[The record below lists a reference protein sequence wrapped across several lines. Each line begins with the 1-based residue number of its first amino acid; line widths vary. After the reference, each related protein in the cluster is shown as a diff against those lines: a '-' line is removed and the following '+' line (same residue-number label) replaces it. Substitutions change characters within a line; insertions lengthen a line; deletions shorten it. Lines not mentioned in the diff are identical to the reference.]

1 MKTRF
6 FSLLLAV
13 LLIVA
18 LAVPASA
25 ASSVTFT
32 SKSSVTVADGTAYHK
47 TDLFEDFKE
56 VMPGDSRTETITI
69 TNKIA
74 GSSYIT
80 ICIKAIPHTD
90 GTYDAN
96 PNNKLT
102 DSMDDFLR
110 QMTMTVQQ
118 GSKEIYS
125 GPANKGWE
133 MDKSKGVKI
142 NYNRSADLT
151 VTLTVDINMGND
163 YQDHLGEIDW
173 VIYADIVEGKNLI
186 QTGQLNWPIP
196 VLGTLGVG
204 LIFLGF
210 WMNRKKKKHE

>member
-1 MKTRF
+1 MKRKIV
-6 FSLLLAV
+6 SLLLAV

-25 ASSVTFT
+25 SSVTFT
-32 SKSSVTVADGTAYHK
+32 SKSSVTVADGTIYHK

-56 VMPGDSRTETITI
+56 IMPGDSRTETITI
-69 TNKIA
+69 KNKIA

-80 ICIKAIPHTD
+80 VCIQAEPNSEN
-90 GTYDAN
+90 TYDAN
-96 PNNKLT
+96 LNGKDPKK
-102 DSMDDFLR
+102 MDDFLS
-110 QMTMTVQQ
+110 QMTMTVKQ

-151 VTLTVDINMGND
+151 VTLNVPIEMGNE
-163 YQDHLGEIDW
+163 YMNRLGEIDW
-173 VIYADIVEGKNLI
+173 VIYADIVEGSNLI
-186 QTGQLNWPIP
+186 QTGQMNWPIP